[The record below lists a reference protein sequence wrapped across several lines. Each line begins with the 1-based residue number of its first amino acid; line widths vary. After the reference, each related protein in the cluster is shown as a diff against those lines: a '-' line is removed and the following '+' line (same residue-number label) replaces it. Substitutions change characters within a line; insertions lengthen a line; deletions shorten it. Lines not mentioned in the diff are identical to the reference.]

1 VGVTLFVA
9 NLGRSLAFYRDL
21 LGFRQV
27 DLGLGSAVLESGDAR
42 IVLRRVV
49 DMPPVDRRLIHL
61 LLEVPDVQAAY
72 DELLLQGVEFVHR
85 PRVVSRFQELELWSA
100 AFRDPDGHGIA
111 LTKWAVHH

>member
-1 VGVTLFVA
+1 MQ
-9 NLGRSLAFYRDL
+9 L

-27 DLGLGSAVLESGDAR
+27 DLGLGSAVLESGDSR

-49 DMPPVDRRLIHL
+49 DMPPVDRRLVHL

-85 PRVVSRFQELELWSA
+85 PRPVSRFEELELRSA

-111 LTKWAVHH
+111 LTKWVVRPSS